1 MNRLAQHVTR
11 QLERHIA
18 ERRVV
23 VWYDPRSEWERAFP
37 DFTQEKRALSDIPAG
52 KLATLTFGV
61 ASAQFACFEGSV
73 LALRVLSE
81 QVAAGDAPQPLVLYL
96 PDQAPDEENSILMEL
111 ELAGKRWVPQ
121 LRRLARD
128 VLKPFYV
135 DGKVDELLDMAKL
148 GYGDVVEWLEQA
160 EEQAAGQ
167 GSMLKLVFPGFESS
181 ERLLAEWLVSD
192 ARDTAMIEKNAVP
205 ELCAHWEHRL
215 GLKLSGSPSLAD
227 VRNQCWRYLLASEF
241 RSDLLGP
248 APSSLSMLP
257 MPTTDPQLKAVRQVL
272 STIRR
277 EHAADFVAAAD
288 KVEQELQ
295 IRQAGLPASEIGTV
309 DTFRFEEQTLLA
321 WSDRLLVDGRYEE
334 VMAICGTRG
343 NSFWVDQSLS
353 RKLQWSICRQLAEL
367 GAHIQRTEKQV
378 VAFVG
383 KPSQWVAAYAATEGW
398 WEADQIHR
406 QLDTLIAKLEDEPEL
421 SASLAKIRDK
431 YEVMLQR
438 MAVGFTTAIRQ
449 AGWQMDGVTPQT
461 SVYAQNVGSVGGPT
475 AYFLVDAMRF
485 EMGRELASQLEGAAA
500 VQVTSVAAAL
510 PTITKIGMAALLPGA
525 SGSFTVAEEKG
536 KLGARVD
543 GSFLPDW
550 SSRKK
555 YWKARVPDMVEVELG
570 EVLGLTPRRLQTKVA
585 NVPLILVRSG
595 EIDELGE
602 SGQSHV
608 ARQVMATIIGNLV
621 RAIRKLST
629 AGVTRF
635 VVTADH
641 GFQFLDDKGDEM
653 KTESPGGETVELHRR
668 CWVGRGGQNPP
679 GTVRVTGAELGY
691 DDSLEFVFPVGL
703 GVFKAG
709 GSLAYHHG
717 GLSLQE
723 MVVPVVTVRVE
734 KVAGDQTPV
743 RRVRIA
749 GAPSILTTRTLGVK
763 IALEGGDLF
772 ETGAPIEVRP
782 VLVAANR
789 EVGKA
794 GMAVGADVDLKT
806 HCLRLAPGQE
816 ILVGLLLELEDVPT
830 VKVAVLDPNT
840 GVVLGETEEIAVKLG
855 M

>member
-1 MNRLAQHVTR
+1 
-11 QLERHIA
+11 
-18 ERRVV
+18 
-23 VWYDPRSEWERAFP
+23 
-37 DFTQEKRALSDIPAG
+37 
-52 KLATLTFGV
+52 
-61 ASAQFACFEGSV
+61 
-73 LALRVLSE
+73 
-81 QVAAGDAPQPLVLYL
+81 
-96 PDQAPDEENSILMEL
+96 
-111 ELAGKRWVPQ
+111 
-121 LRRLARD
+121 
-128 VLKPFYV
+128 
-135 DGKVDELLDMAKL
+135 
-148 GYGDVVEWLEQA
+148 
-160 EEQAAGQ
+160 
-167 GSMLKLVFPGFESS
+167 
-181 ERLLAEWLVSD
+181 
-192 ARDTAMIEKNAVP
+192 
-205 ELCAHWEHRL
+205 
-215 GLKLSGSPSLAD
+215 
-227 VRNQCWRYLLASEF
+227 
-241 RSDLLGP
+241 
-248 APSSLSMLP
+248 
-257 MPTTDPQLKAVRQVL
+257 
-272 STIRR
+272 
-277 EHAADFVAAAD
+277 
-288 KVEQELQ
+288 
-295 IRQAGLPASEIGTV
+295 
-309 DTFRFEEQTLLA
+309 
-321 WSDRLLVDGRYEE
+321 
-334 VMAICGTRG
+334 
-343 NSFWVDQSLS
+343 
-353 RKLQWSICRQLAEL
+353 
-367 GAHIQRTEKQV
+367 
-378 VAFVG
+378 
-383 KPSQWVAAYAATEGW
+383 VAAYAATEGW

-475 AYFLVDAMRF
+475 AYFPVDAMRF

-500 VQVTSVAAAL
+500 IQVTSVAAAL

-543 GSFLPDW
+543 SSFLPDW

-585 NVPLILVRSG
+585 NAPLILVRSG

-734 KVAGDQTPV
+734 KAAGDQAPV

-840 GVVLGETEEIAVKLG
+840 GVVLGETEEITVKLG